1 MELLIPGFLL
11 LLVAVLLVFF
21 VIPQFGPTFT
31 LIASALLLTGG
42 IFHHY
47 KLFRDEYR
55 FATWADRLKAYGP
68 GIMYGVF
75 TLFIIGFIFSLWK
88 SGAVPVPDSPSP
100 ETATPPSPASNTTPL
115 SNITETLSNI
125 TNTASNAVEQAVNT
139 SKQFVTN
146 VANTVANYRPN
157 FFNPEGAAPTRPA
170 APYGYGAPQPQPQ
183 PQPQAIRNYR
193 PNQGRNASFF
203 SEF

>member
-11 LLVAVLLVFF
+11 LLVAVLIVFF

-55 FATWADRLKAYGP
+55 FATWADRLKAYAP
-68 GIMYGVF
+68 GIMYSVF

-88 SGAVPVPDSPSP
+88 SGAVPVPESPSP
-100 ETATPPSPASNTTPL
+100 EKATPPSPASPTTPL
-115 SNITETLSNI
+115 SDITNTLSNI
-125 TNTASNAVEQAVNT
+125 TNTAKSAVDQAVNT

-146 VANTVANYRPN
+146 MANTVANYKPN
-157 FFNPEGAAPTRPA
+157 FFNPRPEA
-170 APYGYGAPQPQPQ
+170 RNEPAYGLNYGAPAGPGPY
-183 PQPQAIRNYR
+183 RNR
-193 PNQGRNASFF
+193 RNEGRNASFF

>member
-11 LLVAVLLVFF
+11 LLVAVLIVFF
-21 VIPQFGPTFT
+21 VIPEFGPTFT

-42 IFHHY
+42 VFHHY

-55 FATWADRLKAYGP
+55 LATWADRLKAYAP
-68 GIMYGVF
+68 GIMYSVF

-88 SGAVPVPDSPSP
+88 SGAVPVPNSPSP
-100 ETATPPSPASNTTPL
+100 EIATPPSPASNTTPL
-115 SNITETLSNI
+115 SNITNTLSNI
-125 TNTASNAVEQAVNT
+125 TNTASEAVGQAVNT

-146 VANTVANYRPN
+146 IANTVANYKPN
-157 FFNPEGAAPTRPA
+157 FFNPAPGPERPTA
-170 APYGYGAPQPQPQ
+170 APYGYNARPAAPQQP
-183 PQPQAIRNYR
+183 RNYR
-193 PNQGRNASFF
+193 PNQARNASFF

>member
-11 LLVAVLLVFF
+11 LLVAVLIVFF

-55 FATWADRLKAYGP
+55 FATWADRLKAYAP
-68 GIMYGVF
+68 GIMYSVF

-88 SGAVPVPDSPSP
+88 SGAVPVPESPSP
-100 ETATPPSPASNTTPL
+100 EKATPPSPASATTPL
-115 SNITETLSNI
+115 SNITNTLSNI
-125 TNTASNAVEQAVNT
+125 TNTAKSAATQALNT
-139 SKQFVTN
+139 GKEFVAN

-157 FFNPEGAAPTRPA
+157 FFNPEGAPGARRSEPNYGFNLGRPA
-170 APYGYGAPQPQPQ
+170 APAAAPN
-183 PQPQAIRNYR
+183 RNNR
-193 PNQGRNASFF
+193 RNGDRNASFF